1 MVCGKESDAE
11 STDDEALK
19 GNAMNQHLRF
29 HWRLPQGGEN
39 TATGPSQ
46 AAAQPQSALPDLEA
60 QAEFCRYAEASG
72 IDSLLTAFGYY
83 MPDPMLLATALGLVT
98 ERIKFIVAYRPGLL
112 SPTLLVQQVNTLSA
126 LTNGRVSLNIVAG
139 HSQKEQGYYGDWLE
153 HDARY
158 QRAEEF
164 LAICHAF
171 WQCQGSVS
179 FRGTYFN
186 IANAQ
191 VQTPFVSPEC
201 TLPEIYLGGGSPP
214 AQALAIKYASCWLLL
229 GDHPDNL
236 RARIR
241 LALEQGIEVGLRLSI
256 IARPTRR
263 EALAA
268 ADALLKAA
276 DTTWIENVFVQ
287 GSDSMSMQA
296 AFAHAKEAET
306 AWLTPWLWRGAVPAY
321 GASAIALVGTP
332 EEIAA
337 AILAYKSIGIS
348 QFILSG
354 WPNLEAVTYFGREIL
369 PRIRAREGDV
379 MRDKREGIDT
389 ALAVRL
395 AR

>member
-1 MVCGKESDAE
+1 MVFRKESKAD
-11 STDDEALK
+11 STDDDALR
-19 GNAMNQHLRF
+19 GHAMNQPLRF
-29 HWRLPQGGEN
+29 HWRFLQGGEN
-39 TATGPSQ
+39 APASPLQ
-46 AAAQPQSALPDLEA
+46 AAAPPPTALPDLEA
-60 QAEFCRYAEASG
+60 QAVFCRHAEASG

-83 MPDPMLLATALGLVT
+83 MPDPMLLAAALGPAT

-112 SPTLLVQQVNTLSA
+112 SPTLFVQQVNTLSA

-171 WQCQGSVS
+171 WRRQGCVS
-179 FRGTYFN
+179 FRGMYFT
-186 IANAQ
+186 IDNAQ
-191 VQTPFVSPEC
+191 VQTPFVSPER
-201 TLPEIYLGGGSPP
+201 TSPEIYLGGGSPP
-214 AQALAIKYASCWLLL
+214 ARALAIKYASCWLLL

-236 RARIR
+236 RARTR
-241 LALEQGIEVGLRLSI
+241 PALEQGIEVGLRLSI

-263 EALAA
+263 EALEAA
-268 ADALLKAA
+268 YALSKAA

-369 PRIRAREGDV
+369 PRIRAREGEVVRDESEGSDV
-379 MRDKREGIDT
+379 
-389 ALAVRL
+389 APAVRL

>member
-1 MVCGKESDAE
+1 
-11 STDDEALK
+11 
-19 GNAMNQHLRF
+19 MNQPLRF
-29 HWRLPQGGEN
+29 HWRLPLGGEN
-39 TATGPSQ
+39 AAAGPSQ
-46 AAAQPQSALPDLEA
+46 AAAPPQTALPDLEA
-60 QAEFCRYAEASG
+60 QAEFCRQAEASG

-83 MPDPMLLATALGLVT
+83 MPDPMLLAAALGLVT

-112 SPTLLVQQVNTLSA
+112 SPTLFVQQVNTLSA

-164 LAICHAF
+164 LAICHGF
-171 WQCQGSVS
+171 WQRQGSVS
-179 FRGTYFN
+179 FRGRYFT

-191 VQTPFVSPEC
+191 VQTPFVSPER

-214 AQALAIKYASCWLLL
+214 ARALAIKYASCWLLL

-236 RARIR
+236 RACIR
-241 LALEQGIEVGLRLSI
+241 PALERGIEVGLRLSI
-256 IARPTRR
+256 IARPTHR
-263 EALAA
+263 EALEAA
-268 ADALLKAA
+268 YALLSTA

-287 GSDSMSMQA
+287 GSDSVSMQV
-296 AFAHAKEAET
+296 AFAHAKEPET

-369 PRIRAREGDV
+369 PRIRAREGEV
-379 MRDKREGIDT
+379 MRDKREGIDA